1 MPRIDSRE
9 SWRTR
14 RDLFCS
20 SSLSHISD
28 DYLGHSSILILQK
41 LQLSAPVTARRYLS
55 LENSVIVI
63 VAEHNVIALQAP
75 CQFSIMP
82 TTHTRALF
90 CSSLLTYS
98 RPPPRLQTVVPYHTS
113 HTQVRTI
120 FDLPGAILGNPPLRR
135 LTQTKLLQ
143 HDSKTIFNTISD
155 ISSYPSFVP
164 FAVSSTVKSKDS
176 QGYPKSASLKV
187 GYSKFGIE
195 EDWDS
200 NVHCYPAKGTIEA
213 KSSDL
218 ASNGLF
224 EMLKTKW
231 EVSSIIPVGSPEAA
245 SKGSQTSVKLDIE
258 VKFRNAVYDQMF
270 SQVEGKVASAMIAAF
285 EQRVNEL
292 DKKS

>member
-1 MPRIDSRE
+1 MS
-9 SWRTR
+9 T
-14 RDLFCS
+14 
-20 SSLSHISD
+20 
-28 DYLGHSSILILQK
+28 
-41 LQLSAPVTARRYLS
+41 
-55 LENSVIVI
+55 
-63 VAEHNVIALQAP
+63 
-75 CQFSIMP
+75 IMAN
-82 TTHTRALF
+82 RALF

-98 RPPPRLQTVVPYHTS
+98 RPPPRLRKLIPSRTPN
-113 HTQVRTI
+113 TQARTI
-120 FDLPGAILGNPPLRR
+120 FDLPGAILGSPPLRR

-200 NVHCYPAKGTIEA
+200 NVHCDPEKGTIEA

-218 ASNGLF
+218 ASDGLF
-224 EMLKTKW
+224 EVLKTKW
-231 EVSSIIPVGSPEAA
+231 EVSSIIPEGSPEAS
-245 SKGSQTSVKLDIE
+245 SKGPQTSVKLDIE
-258 VKFRNAVYDQMF
+258 VRFRNPLYDQMF

-285 EQRVNEL
+285 EQRVKEL
-292 DKKS
+292 DKR